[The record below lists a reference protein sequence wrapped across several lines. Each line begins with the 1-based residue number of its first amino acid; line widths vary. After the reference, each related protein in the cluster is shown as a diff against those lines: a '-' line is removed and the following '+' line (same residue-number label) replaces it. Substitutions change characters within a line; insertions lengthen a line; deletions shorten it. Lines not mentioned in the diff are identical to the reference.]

1 MSVDYPFRRILV
13 PTDFSSCSD
22 KALELAGKLAR
33 DQGAELIAVHVVE
46 TGHVPLNAVI
56 HPGGDIEGVEVR
68 AHMTKLGQHEL
79 ERRVQALPIPAE
91 RKRLHI
97 AEGSPAS
104 TICQVARELG
114 ADLIVMGTHGRT
126 GLAHLLMGS
135 VAERVVRAAKI
146 PVLTLG
152 SKSCV
157 DHPLDPELRSEDD
170 G

>member
-1 MSVDYPFRRILV
+1 MSLTYPFRRIVV

-22 KALELAGKLAR
+22 AALELAGKLAR
-33 DQGAELIAVHVVE
+33 DQGAEVIAVHVVE

-56 HPGGDIEGVEVR
+56 HPGGDIEGLEVR
-68 AHMTKLGQHEL
+68 THMARLGQHEL
-79 ERRVQALPIPAE
+79 ERRLQALPIAAE
-91 RKRLHI
+91 RKRLHL
-97 AEGSPAS
+97 AEGSPAA
-104 TICQVARELG
+104 TICQVAREVG

-126 GLAHLLMGS
+126 GLAHLLVGS
-135 VAERVVRAAKI
+135 VAERVVRTAKI

-152 SKSCV
+152 SEACV